1 MPEERQSP
9 DRVLSQALDQLAL
22 GDLPEPLWHAV
33 AESLDWLGRLD
44 AEAQSRDDAAGST
57 RPR

>member
-33 AESLDWLGRLD
+33 AESLDWLDRLD
-44 AEAQSRDDAAGST
+44 AEAASRGEATRPT

>member
-1 MPEERQSP
+1 MPERSSP
-9 DRVLSQALDQLAL
+9 DDPITAALTQLAL

-33 AESLDWLGRLD
+33 AEALDWIGRLD
-44 AEAQSRDDAAGST
+44 AEAASRNGAAGPT

>member
-9 DRVLSQALDQLAL
+9 DRALTEALDQLAL

-44 AEAQSRDDAAGST
+44 AEAASRDDGAGST

>member
-1 MPEERQSP
+1 MPDERQSP
-9 DRVLSQALDQLAL
+9 DRALAQALDQLAL

-33 AESLDWLGRLD
+33 AETLDWVGRLD
-44 AEAQSRDDAAGST
+44 AEAASQEQTTPVT

>member
-9 DRVLSQALDQLAL
+9 DRALTEALDQLAL

-33 AESLDWLGRLD
+33 AETLDWIGGLD
-44 AEAQSRDDAAGST
+44 AEAASRDDGARPT

>member
-1 MPEERQSP
+1 MPERSSP
-9 DRVLSQALDQLAL
+9 DDAITAALIQLAL

-33 AESLDWLGRLD
+33 AEALDWIGRLD
-44 AEAQSRDDAAGST
+44 DEAASRGGAARPT